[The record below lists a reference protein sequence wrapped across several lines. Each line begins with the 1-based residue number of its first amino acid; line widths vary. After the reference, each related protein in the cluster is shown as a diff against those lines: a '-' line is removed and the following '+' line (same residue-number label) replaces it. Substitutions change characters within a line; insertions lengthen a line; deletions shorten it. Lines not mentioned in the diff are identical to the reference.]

1 MHRASYDRDPCQCP
15 SASGILSGTAG
26 PASVAGRASP
36 RSGAVF
42 PVRVRSED
50 VTTTTG
56 SSPRTSTELSA
67 DAVLLDLDST
77 LVDSMP
83 SLVRSWSR
91 WAEEHA
97 LTPAQVRSAVGH
109 GLTAAAIVARLL
121 PPEQCAAGLA
131 RIGELETSD
140 VADVTA
146 LPGAH
151 ELLSALPPDRWAI
164 VTSGNQQVARARL
177 RAAGL
182 PDPAVLVTAD
192 DVRRGKPDPE
202 PYLLGAL
209 RVGADPARCL
219 VVEDAP
225 AGLTAARAAGMLAIG
240 VTTTHAATD
249 LDAHVVVE
257 GLQNLRVGLD
267 GDALTIVVTGA
278 A

>member
-1 MHRASYDRDPCQCP
+1 
-15 SASGILSGTAG
+15 
-26 PASVAGRASP
+26 
-36 RSGAVF
+36 
-42 PVRVRSED
+42 

-56 SSPRTSTELSA
+56 SSPSRTTDFSV
-67 DAVLLDLDST
+67 DALLLDLDST

-91 WAEEHA
+91 WADEHSLA
-97 LTPAQVRSAVGH
+97 PAQVRTAIGH

-121 PPEQCAAGLA
+121 PPEHRPAALA
-131 RIGELETSD
+131 RIDELETSD
-140 VADVTA
+140 LDGVTA

-151 ELLSALPPDRWAI
+151 ALLSSLPADRWGI
-164 VTSGNQQVARARL
+164 VTSGNQMVARARL
-177 RAAGL
+177 QAAGL

-202 PYLLGAL
+202 PYLLGAR

-225 AGLTAARAAGMLAIG
+225 AGLAAARSAGMRSIG
-240 VTTTHAATD
+240 VTTTHTAAD

-257 GLQNLRVGLD
+257 GLQNLRVRVD
-267 GDALTIVVTGA
+267 GAALTIEVTGGG
-278 A
+278 